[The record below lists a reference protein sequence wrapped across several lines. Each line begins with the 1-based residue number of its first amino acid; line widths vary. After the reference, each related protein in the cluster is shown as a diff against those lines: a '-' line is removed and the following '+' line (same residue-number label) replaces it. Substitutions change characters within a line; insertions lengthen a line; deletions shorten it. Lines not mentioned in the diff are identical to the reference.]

1 MTLTFDWFLPTSGD
15 GRTIVGRG
23 HGIPRAGASGAQ
35 RLPDLDYLGQVARSA
50 EQLGFAAVLTP
61 TGTWCED
68 AWLATAALIGET
80 SRLKFLVAF
89 RPGLISPTLAA
100 QMAATYQRLS
110 RGRLLLNVVTG
121 GQADE
126 QRRFGDHLSHDER
139 YARTGEFLAIVR
151 GAWTGTPFDFDGKY
165 YQVTGATTMRPP
177 EPVPGVFFGG
187 SSAAAGPVAAKYVDT
202 YLTWGEPPEQV
213 AEKLAW
219 IRGLAAAEGR
229 ELRFGIRL
237 HVITRDSEAEA
248 WAVANTLLDHL
259 DPAEVEA
266 AQKVLG
272 ASESTGQSRMRALHA
287 GYRHGGRDPNPSDLE
302 IYPHLWAGVGLVRGG
317 AGTALVGS
325 HAQVADLIEE
335 YAALGISEFI
345 LSGYPHLE
353 EAYWFGEGVLPELRR
368 RGVWAPPGAPNASG
382 ASGAEGGREL
392 AAAGAG
398 PR

>member
-23 HGIPRAGASGAQ
+23 HSIPLAGAAGAQ
-35 RLPDLDYLGQVARSA
+35 RPPDLDYLGQVARSA

-68 AWLATAALIGET
+68 AWLATAALIGQT

-100 QMAATYQRLS
+100 QMAASYQRLS
-110 RGRLLLNVVTG
+110 GGRLLLNVVTG
-121 GQADE
+121 GQASE

-151 GAWTGTPFDFDGKY
+151 GAWTGTPFDFDGEY
-165 YQVTGATTMRPP
+165 YQVTGATVMRPP
-177 EPVPGVFFGG
+177 EPVPGVYFGG
-187 SSAAAGPVAAKYVDT
+187 SSAAAGPVAARYVDT
-202 YLTWGEPPEQV
+202 YLTWGEPPAQV
-213 AEKLAW
+213 ADKLDW
-219 IRGLAAAEGR
+219 MRGLAAAEDR

-237 HVITRDSEAEA
+237 HVITRDTEAEA
-248 WAVANTLLDHL
+248 WAVANTLLDHI
-259 DPAEVEA
+259 DPAEIEQ
-266 AQKVLG
+266 AQQVLG
-272 ASESTGQSRMRALHA
+272 ASESAGQDRMRALHA
-287 GYRHGGRDPNPSDLE
+287 SYRHGGATGDLE

-325 HAQVADLIEE
+325 HEQVADVIQE

-368 RGVWAPPGAPNASG
+368 RGVWVPPGALAAAG
-382 ASGAEGGREL
+382 AREL
-392 AAAGAG
+392 AAAG
-398 PR
+398 